1 MRDSIF
7 VCGHCGTPFHTLE
20 GFLDHEDAEAEAF
33 QHPQAAGANEHTH
46 DVGTLAAKS

>member
-20 GFLDHEDAEAEAF
+20 GFLDHEDAEAEA
-33 QHPQAAGANEHTH
+33 EHTY